1 MKLVIVFIVLDPLQ
15 LTLKV
20 TLVRPQ
26 VALTYK
32 VKIYVTAIVCKLETV
47 CNHYCIHDK
56 ITKFSE
62 LSINGIGICTLYT
75 TVKLVPPSFQ
85 NIFLTNGGPEGGSD
99 DVLKYILSV
108 DISSSDE
115 YDLNSETSHE
125 HDKEQ
130 PK

>member
-1 MKLVIVFIVLDPLQ
+1 MQSI
-15 LTLKV
+15 
-20 TLVRPQ
+20 
-26 VALTYK
+26 
-32 VKIYVTAIVCKLETV
+32 TAFMT
-47 CNHYCIHDK
+47 K

-99 DVLKYILSV
+99 NVLKYILSV
-108 DISSSDE
+108 DISSSDP
-115 YDLNSETSHE
+115 NSETSHE

-130 PK
+130 PKEKLYCSYRKIIIK

>member
-1 MKLVIVFIVLDPLQ
+1 M
-15 LTLKV
+15 T
-20 TLVRPQ
+20 
-26 VALTYK
+26 
-32 VKIYVTAIVCKLETV
+32 
-47 CNHYCIHDK
+47 K

-99 DVLKYILSV
+99 NVLKCILSV
-108 DISSSDE
+108 DISSSDP
-115 YDLNSETSHE
+115 NSETSHE

-130 PK
+130 PKLKFVCTYRKIIIK

>member
-1 MKLVIVFIVLDPLQ
+1 MQSI
-15 LTLKV
+15 
-20 TLVRPQ
+20 
-26 VALTYK
+26 
-32 VKIYVTAIVCKLETV
+32 TAFMT
-47 CNHYCIHDK
+47 K

-62 LSINGIGICTLYT
+62 LSINGIGICTLYM

-99 DVLKYILSV
+99 NVLKYILSV

-115 YDLNSETSHE
+115 YDRNSETFHE

-130 PK
+130 PKEKLYCSYRKIIIKRKLVISILFLISLSLYRLLHSLSLTLLTPS